1 MAELPRSPTSD
12 RETTDTAVD
21 TDRGAEVRTPRWVI
35 MFGIIALV
43 LVVLVVI
50 QHLAGGGFGGM
61 MNHGMPQP

>member
-1 MAELPRSPTSD
+1 MAELPRLPASD
-12 RETTDTAVD
+12 RETDDTAVD
-21 TDRGAEVRTPRWVI
+21 TDRSADVRTPRWVI
-35 MFGIIALV
+35 VFAVIALV